1 MERQIHCLEVDL
13 GGWIVL
19 VAYPREA
26 DQGGKMADFLNL
38 TMLIC
43 ACVGATL
50 FGILA
55 AYALLRAGFALM
67 RRQTIPVKTVT
78 GSVKMRRQTARVS

>member
-1 MERQIHCLEVDL
+1 LNVE
-13 GGWIVL
+13 
-19 VAYPREA
+19 
-26 DQGGKMADFLNL
+26 QGGTMAGFLDL

-55 AYALLRAGFALM
+55 AYAVLRACFALM
-67 RRQTIPVKTVT
+67 RRQTIAGKSET
-78 GSVKMRRQTARVS
+78 GSVKLRGQAARVS

>member
-1 MERQIHCLEVDL
+1 MHSPEVVRVT
-13 GGWIVL
+13 WIVP
-19 VAYPREA
+19 VAYLREA
-26 DQGGKMADFLNL
+26 DQGGIMADFLNL

-55 AYALLRAGFALM
+55 AYAVLRGGFALM
-67 RRQTIPVKTVT
+67 RRQTIPAKTVAGT
-78 GSVKMRRQTARVS
+78 VKMRRQTARVS

>member
-1 MERQIHCLEVDL
+1 MT
-13 GGWIVL
+13 
-19 VAYPREA
+19 
-26 DQGGKMADFLNL
+26 DFLNL

-55 AYALLRAGFALM
+55 AYALLRAGFSLM
-67 RRQTIPVKTVT
+67 RRQAVPVKVAT
-78 GSVKMRRQTARVS
+78 GTVKMRRQTARVS

>member
-1 MERQIHCLEVDL
+1 
-13 GGWIVL
+13 
-19 VAYPREA
+19 
-26 DQGGKMADFLNL
+26 MADFLNL

-43 ACVGATL
+43 ASVGATL

-67 RRQTIPVKTVT
+67 RRQAIPVKTAAGT
-78 GSVKMRRQTARVS
+78 VKMRRQAARVL